1 MVKTCGKALLG
12 LCAAAAV
19 LALLIHWITPA
30 TILHYRED
38 LLFYLQAHLV
48 LVFSSMAAACWSAC
62 RPASCSAVPACRP
75 RPNA

>member
-30 TILHYRED
+30 TILLDRKS
-38 LLFYLQAHLV
+38 V
-48 LVFSSMAAACWSAC
+48 V
-62 RPASCSAVPACRP
+62 
-75 RPNA
+75 